1 MLVMSDDDRLIRFPG
16 AKPAPTPAAKRPEP
30 ATPDS
35 DQGLDALDEDRR
47 KALSVIMSGMPF
59 VCIGVQP
66 TATGA
71 DFFTSLG
78 GDTAELAKAQPHLD
92 GVIERLFRRRGIL

>member
-1 MLVMSDDDRLIRFPG
+1 MSDDDRLIRFPG
-16 AKPAPTPAAKRPEP
+16 AKGAPAPSVKKPEP
-30 ATPDS
+30 AAPAS
-35 DQGLDALDEDRR
+35 PEAGQGLDALDEDRR

-66 TATGA
+66 TDTGA